1 MATGF
6 EIGIEEEYQLVDP
19 DTGALLGQAPRVL
32 ESGARTLFKPELQTT
47 MVEVDTAVS
56 RDVADAMQRLAA
68 QRAAAIRR
76 AREEGL
82 ALAAAGLHPTGIYPP
97 DRITDSPHYRGVA
110 ANAGSIGRELHIF
123 GMHVHVAVPD
133 RESAIRAM
141 CGATPYIPHL
151 IALAASS
158 PLHHGQDTGYDSFRT
173 LLRDM
178 FPEVGPPLPIA
189 SAAEYER
196 LLGIL
201 RGSRF
206 DPGRS
211 SPISW
216 DIRPSPRYPTLEFR
230 FFDACPRLADVAV
243 LAAFARGLTAMFVD
257 RPPPQPTGTELHILR
272 ENRWR
277 AARYGLDAWFFR
289 LDPATGEER
298 SARDSIRSLVDR
310 LAPISERL
318 GDAAALR
325 DAERILDVGNAAGTI
340 RSIWRERAA
349 VPEVMEWVV
358 AETAAGA
365 GE

>member
-32 ESGARTLFKPELQTT
+32 EGGARTPFKPEFQTT

-56 RDVADAMQRLAA
+56 LDVAEAIHRLAA
-68 QRAAAIRR
+68 RRGEAIRQ
-76 AREEGL
+76 AREQGI
-82 ALAAAGLHPTGIYPP
+82 ALVAAGLHPVGIYPP
-97 DRITDSPHYRGVA
+97 DRITDTPHYRGVA
-110 ANAGSIGRELHIF
+110 ANGGRVGRELHIF
-123 GMHVHVAVPD
+123 GLHVHVAVPD

-151 IALAASS
+151 IALSASS
-158 PLHHGQDTGYDSFRT
+158 PLYQGRDTGFASFRT

-178 FPEVGPPLPIA
+178 FPEVGPPFPVA

-196 LLGIL
+196 LVAIL

-206 DPGRS
+206 EPGRS

-243 LAAFARGLTAMFVD
+243 LAAFARGLTAMFAD

-277 AARYGLDAWFFR
+277 AARYGLDVWFFR

-298 SARDSIRSLVDR
+298 SARDSIRWLVDR
-310 LAPISERL
+310 LGPIAERL
-318 GDAAALR
+318 GDGAALR
-325 DAERILDVGNAAGTI
+325 DAERILSEGNAAGTI
-340 RSIWRERAA
+340 RAIWRERGS
-349 VPEVMEWVV
+349 VPEVMAWLV
-358 AETAAGA
+358 AETAAGVVA
-365 GE
+365 